1 MRGLSYM
8 AENENTEQ
16 WKINQAG
23 DCKLCRRKTYCGKQC
38 KNSKIFMRDYVIR
51 VYKEELQKEMNKENS
66 VE

>member
-1 MRGLSYM
+1 MP
-8 AENENTEQ
+8 ENESTEQ

-38 KNSKIFMRDYVIR
+38 KNSKIFMRDYVLR

>member
-1 MRGLSYM
+1 M

-16 WKINQAG
+16 WKINHAG

-38 KNSKIFMRDYVIR
+38 KNSKIFMREYVLR
-51 VYKEELQKEMNKENS
+51 VYKEELQKERKTLVNKENS